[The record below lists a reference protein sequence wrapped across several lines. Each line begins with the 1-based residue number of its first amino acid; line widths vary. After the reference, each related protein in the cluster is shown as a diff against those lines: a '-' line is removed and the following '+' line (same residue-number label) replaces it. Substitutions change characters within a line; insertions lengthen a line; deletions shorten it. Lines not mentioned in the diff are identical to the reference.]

1 MTRALLFANVS
12 FDAALPLSGNP
23 SRQSSTYSQN
33 NQMRPAS
40 EALDGDWSGLTFS
53 RTGIQQFLFNVSV

>member
-23 SRQSSTYSQN
+23 SRQSSTY